1 MVWGVFPMNWLRSK
15 AKKLSLLALFAL
27 ALQLGLSF
35 GHVHHDRAF
44 AGTATISDQA
54 SAASR
59 DNSNSDT
66 DGRQDLC
73 AICATV
79 AMANA
84 LIDSTPPVLPVPVE
98 TTASDIFRPSAAR
111 SASAHLLGFQSRA
124 PPQS

>member
-79 AMANA
+79 ALANA
-84 LIDSTPPVLPVPVE
+84 LIDSAPPVLPLPVV
-98 TTASDIFRPSAAR
+98 SAAAEMLPAAA
-111 SASAHLLGFQSRA
+111 ASHAGTHPLGFQARA

>member
-1 MVWGVFPMNWLRSK
+1 MNWLRSR
-15 AKKLSLLALFAL
+15 AKKLTLLALFAL

-44 AGTATISDQA
+44 AGKTVISDQA
-54 SAASR
+54 SAPSR
-59 DNSNSDT
+59 DNSGDT

-79 AMANA
+79 ALANA
-84 LIDSTPPVLPVPVE
+84 LIDSAPPVLPQPLE
-98 TTASDIFRPSAAR
+98 TAALDRLFASVASH
-111 SASAHLLGFQSRA
+111 ASAHPLGFQSRA